1 MRLFC
6 LVACIVV
13 ASIFSA
19 AQSGQPAQT
28 QGRIIGSVVNDSDEP
43 VGHASLCTS
52 VVGTNSA
59 HTECGAQRV
68 DADGHFDIRVPLE
81 TNRIFAENPQAGYQ
95 ANNPMEQGVHVKL
108 SELEPVANVTI
119 KIGPSPAEI
128 VLDVVDRSTG
138 NPVSAF
144 VVRWI
149 RIDDNGPVA
158 ATDSNKN
165 HVFVPPNV
173 ELLLTVRSP
182 GYERWFY
189 TDVSAPSRP
198 ILRLAFGERK
208 AISVELEPVSK

>member
-1 MRLFC
+1 VRLLC
-6 LVACIVV
+6 LATFLVV

-28 QGRIIGSVVNDSDEP
+28 QGHIIGSVVNDSNDP
-43 VGHASLCTS
+43 VGHARLCTS
-52 VVGTNSA
+52 VVRTNSA
-59 HTECGAQRV
+59 HTECGAQGA
-68 DADGHFDIRVPLE
+68 DADGNFDIRVPLE

-95 ANNPMEQGVHVKL
+95 AANNPMEQGVPVNL
-108 SELEPVANVTI
+108 NELEPVANVTI

-138 NPVSAF
+138 KPVSAF

-149 RIDDNGPVA
+149 RIDDAPVA

-165 HVFVPPNV
+165 RILVPPNV

-189 TDVSAPSRP
+189 TDVSARSRP
-198 ILRLAFGERK
+198 ILRLASGERK
-208 AISVELEPVSK
+208 TISVELEHQ